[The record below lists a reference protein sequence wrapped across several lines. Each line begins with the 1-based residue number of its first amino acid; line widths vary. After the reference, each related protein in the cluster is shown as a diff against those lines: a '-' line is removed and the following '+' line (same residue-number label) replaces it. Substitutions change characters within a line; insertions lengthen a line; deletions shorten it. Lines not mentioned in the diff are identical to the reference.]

1 MARYRQI
8 FSLACLSFVA
18 IALSMVFPV
27 AARAED
33 SKNTSGAPL
42 DQGIPVELQLLK
54 EEETVSIASRYEQPI
69 SQAPS
74 DVYVITD
81 EDIRMS
87 GATDL
92 PTILRRIPGLEV
104 MQMSGAEFNVSARG
118 NNQPAAN
125 KLLVMVDG
133 RSIYV
138 DAQGLTHWKLLP
150 ITLPEIK
157 RIEVLKGPASAV
169 YGFNAFDGIISI
181 TTKSPAEM
189 RGATLQFGG
198 GEVGTLSGA
207 AVYANVANKL
217 GYRLSVGH
225 DQHGQWRNHDALAF
239 RSNKFNVSTEYA
251 LTEDSRL
258 VINGGLADANRFDG
272 HISESFMNAGSP
284 SQRYAS
290 VAYERSHFF
299 LRANWTGFS
308 DFTDIMF
315 NPHVA
320 SFLKLFNLTGDPLS
334 RNDSRSN
341 TYNLEAQHSLAL
353 SPSNRLTY
361 GANYR
366 RNTLDHRFIS
376 QPGREDRFGVY
387 LQDEWNISHSLNL
400 IAGARYDLH
409 SEINGTWSPRAALLY
424 KPTPNHVFRL
434 GLSVAY
440 RPPTMQE
447 SLAAAQVAITLPPPA
462 NSPPPTIARG
472 SSNLAPERIIS
483 YELGY
488 QGWFWAHR
496 LRLRGNLFF
505 NHITDLINSITVSPG
520 VASYVNIPG
529 QADIYGGEIGI
540 EALLTQWL
548 TGFANVTYQDV
559 GQSFIDTSQR
569 GVPHWIA
576 NAGLRGNLGTTWNGE
591 LLFHH
596 VASADYP
603 LTNTILQLAPLSG
616 MGPPNQTV
624 SSYNLLNLRLGYRF
638 WQEAAAAGYR
648 REAEAAVS
656 VFNALNDT
664 HKEHPLGDLI
674 GSRVMGWL
682 TVRY

>member
-1 MARYRQI
+1 MGRNWSKLLVIAI
-8 FSLACLSFVA
+8 WWLSNPLHGWAETSFTPPRTSSA
-18 IALSMVFPV
+18 TEQKIHEEALY
-27 AARAED
+27 
-33 SKNTSGAPL
+33 
-42 DQGIPVELQLLK
+42 LK
-54 EEETVSIASRYEQPI
+54 EETVSIASRYEQPI
-69 SQAPS
+69 SESPS
-74 DVYVITD
+74 NVYVITD

-118 NNQPAAN
+118 NNQPLAN

-138 DAQGLTHWKLLP
+138 DAQGLTYWKLLP

-169 YGFNAFDGIISI
+169 YGFNTFDGIISI
-181 TTKSPAEM
+181 TTKSAEEM

-198 GEVGTLSGA
+198 GAVGTLNGA
-207 AVYANVANKL
+207 AVYANVVNKL

-225 DQHGQWRNHDALAF
+225 DQQGQWRNRDALAF
-239 RSNKFNVSTEYA
+239 RSNKFNISTEYA
-251 LTEDSRL
+251 LTADSRL
-258 VINGGLADANRFDG
+258 AINGGLADANQFDG
-272 HISESFMNAGSP
+272 NIGESTMNAGSP

-290 VAYERSHFF
+290 IAYERPHFF
-299 LRANWTGFS
+299 LRANWTGFFDS
-308 DFTDIMF
+308 TDVMF
-315 NPHVA
+315 NPLVA
-320 SFLKLFNLTGDPLS
+320 SFLKLFNLTGEPLS
-334 RNDSRSN
+334 RNDTQSN

-353 SPSNRLTY
+353 TPSNLLTY

-387 LQDEWNISHSLNL
+387 LQDEWSISHSFSLL
-400 IAGARYDLH
+400 AGARYDLH
-409 SEINGTWSPRAALLY
+409 SEINGTWSPRASLLY
-424 KPTPNHVFRL
+424 KLTPNHVFRI

-440 RPPTMQE
+440 RPPTVYE

-462 NSPPPTIARG
+462 TSPPPTISRG
-472 SSNLAPERIIS
+472 SSNLDPERIIS

-488 QGWFWAHR
+488 QGWFLAHR

-505 NHITDLINSITVSPG
+505 NHITDLINVIPLSPG

-529 QADIYGGEIGI
+529 QADIYGGEVGM
-540 EALLTQWL
+540 ETLFTEWL
-548 TGFANVTYQDV
+548 SGFANVTYQDV
-559 GQSFIDTSQR
+559 GQSFIDTSRR
-569 GVPHWIA
+569 GVPHWLI
-576 NAGLRGNLGTTWNGE
+576 NAGLRGNFGTTWSGE

-596 VASADYP
+596 VASTDYP

-624 SSYNLLNLRLGYRF
+624 GSYNLLNLRLGYRF
-638 WQEAAAAGYR
+638 WQQEAVAGYR
-648 REAEAAVS
+648 REAEVALS
-656 VFNALNDT
+656 VFNALNDN
-664 HKEHPLGDLI
+664 HREHPLGDLL
-674 GSRVMGWL
+674 GTRVMGWL
-682 TVRY
+682 TLKL